1 MKKAFRLFSILFL
14 VVAAAACD
22 SSVYNKMKE
31 IPDSKWSMDY
41 PIKFDVEISDT
52 TTLFDFFVLLRHNTD
67 YAYNNVYFFITSTT
81 PSDSITCD
89 TVEFIL
95 ADPDGNWI
103 GNGSG
108 YLKSHEILISRKFR
122 FPSEGLYS
130 FEFQQAMRDTV
141 LDGISD
147 IGIKIKPT
155 PL

>member
-1 MKKAFRLFSILFL
+1 MKKALRLISVVMM
-14 VVAAAACD
+14 VVAATACD

-31 IPDSKWSMDY
+31 IPDAKWPMDY
-41 PIKFDVEISDT
+41 PVKFDVDISDT
-52 TTLFDFFVLLRHNTD
+52 ATLFDFFVLLRHNTD
-67 YAYNNVYFFITSTT
+67 YTYNNVYFFITTT
-81 PSDSITCD
+81 MPGDSITCD
-89 TVEFIL
+89 TVEFLL

-108 YLKSHEILISRKFR
+108 FLKTNEILISRKFR
-122 FPSEGLYS
+122 FPTEGLYS

-141 LDGISD
+141 LNGITD